1 MSLFFSLLSFLF
13 GLAVGSF
20 LNVCIVR
27 LPAGESV
34 VRPRSHCRHCH
45 APIAPYDNIPVL
57 SYLLLRGRCRHC
69 RERIS
74 LLYPAV
80 ELLTGLTF
88 ALVYWRF
95 GLTLEAL
102 KAALLAAA
110 LIVLIFT
117 DWRDRTLPDVITL
130 PGLVVGVVFA
140 VVVPLGDGTAGFL
153 LRALDAGAAH
163 PVLLSVLDALLG
175 GLLGAGL
182 LFGLGELWYRLR
194 HVEGMGLGD
203 VKMMGMLGLF
213 FGVKLTVLTLLL
225 GSLAGTVVGGFY
237 MLLTGKDSQYELP
250 LGSFLGVAGLVALFW
265 GPLLIAGYL
274 RLVG

>member
-1 MSLFFSLLSFLF
+1 MSLFFNLLSFLF
-13 GLAVGSF
+13 GLVVGSF

-27 LPAGESV
+27 LPAGESIV
-34 VRPRSHCRHCH
+34 HPGSHCRHCR
-45 APIAPYDNIPVL
+45 APVAPYDNIPVL

-117 DWRDRTLPDVITL
+117 DWRSRVLPDVITL

-140 VVVPLGDGTAGFL
+140 AVVPLRDGTTAFL

-163 PVLLSVLDALLG
+163 PALLSVLDALLG
-175 GLLGAGL
+175 ALLGAGL

>member
-140 VVVPLGDGTAGFL
+140 VVVPLGDGTTGFL